1 MTETVNT
8 ATETYDAV
16 RAILLEELG
25 EEWGDGYT
33 VMDVVTG
40 YAEPGYGSDDAIVV
54 MGNWNPK
61 RFPREGDAPLT
72 HDENT
77 GPRLAERLENVGAE
91 LEWYD
96 EWMTCGGCYRAVRS
110 QGDSYSW
117 KPYYV
122 MAECE
127 ITCADCA
134 REDVDTY
141 LEEYVNN
148 PQNAVT
154 WCGPAELT
162 AAGWEQYAP
171 GDPQQYQN
179 GWHPGM
185 TDNPHEILDAILGEN
200 PDAEVIFLLD
210 ANSQFYMEFSAWVK
224 VDGDD

>member
-1 MTETVNT
+1 MTETANT
-8 ATETYDAV
+8 ATDTYDAV
-16 RAILLEELG
+16 RAILADELG

-33 VMDVVTG
+33 VMDVVSG
-40 YAEPGYGSDDAIVV
+40 YAEPGYGSDESVVV

-61 RFPREGDAPLT
+61 RFPRGDDAPLT
-72 HDENT
+72 HEENV

-96 EWMTCGGCYRAVRS
+96 EWATCGECYRAVRT

-122 MAECE
+122 MGECE
-127 ITCADCA
+127 FTCADCA

-141 LEEYVNN
+141 LEGYVNN

-154 WCGPAELT
+154 WCGPVELN

-179 GWHPGM
+179 GWHPGQ
-185 TDNPHEILDAILGEN
+185 TDNPHDILDGILADD

-224 VDGDD
+224 VEA